1 MQNKK
6 DTKSKIMMAAIQLF
20 PELGYEKA
28 SMRLIA
34 ETVGI
39 TKPALYYHFKNKD
52 ELFRS
57 IVDYGNQF
65 SIKKL
70 QEIRDESESIEKKLA
85 DLVWIKFSIMHQNE
99 AVKKFSGWLVTD
111 GMKYLLKIDME
122 QQIRLQQSI
131 IYDIFEK
138 AIEKGELR
146 KDIDLECFTYLLLGA
161 ANVYARRQY
170 IFNENIINNEKI
182 GSLVQTLL
190 RDARTN

>member
-1 MQNKK
+1 
-6 DTKSKIMMAAIQLF
+6 
-20 PELGYEKA
+20 
-28 SMRLIA
+28 
-34 ETVGI
+34 
-39 TKPALYYHFKNKD
+39 
-52 ELFRS
+52 
-57 IVDYGNQF
+57 
-65 SIKKL
+65 
-70 QEIRDESESIEKKLA
+70 
-85 DLVWIKFSIMHQNE
+85 
-99 AVKKFSGWLVTD
+99 VKKFSGWLVTD

>member
-1 MQNKK
+1 MQNKN
-6 DTKSKIMMAAIQLF
+6 DTKSKIMMAAIKLF
-20 PELGYEKA
+20 PELGYEKT

-39 TKPALYYHFKNKD
+39 SKPALYYYFKNKD

-57 IVDYGNQF
+57 IVDYGNEF

-70 QEIRDESESIEKKLA
+70 QEIRDDDVPIDKKLT

-99 AVKKFSGWLVTD
+99 EVKKFSGWLVTD
-111 GMKYLLKIDME
+111 GLKNLLKIDME

-146 KDIDLECFTYLLLGA
+146 KDLDLECFTYLLLGA

-170 IFNENIINNEKI
+170 IFNENIINDEKI
-182 GSLVQTLL
+182 NSLVQTLL
-190 RDARTN
+190 CDARTN